1 MLLISA
7 GWKRTSWV
15 LQKLS
20 RLWIQWNE
28 GQQSFSVKGQ
38 IVSVLGFLGHL
49 VSVATILPL

>member
-20 RLWIQWNE
+20 RAWIQWNE